1 MAELLVTV
9 SKVRE
14 VIGGEELRTDSQLP
28 DALHHRVVSL
38 LSGAMNRA
46 RKNGR
51 ATVRPEDLAG
61 PRIAESAGVTV
72 ASRIQQLIRAS
83 DLRVDANLV
92 DAVNAHVEAMLSE
105 AVERARANG
114 RSTVRPYDLPA
125 IR

>member
-1 MAELLVTV
+1 MAELLVAV

-14 VIGGEELRTDSQLP
+14 VIGEAELRTDSQLP
-28 DALHHRVVSL
+28 DALHLRVVAL
-38 LSGAMNRA
+38 VNGAMNRA

-61 PRIAESAGVTV
+61 PRLDESTGVTV
-72 ASRIQQLIRAS
+72 ASRVQQLIRAS

-92 DAVNAHVEAMLSE
+92 EALNGHVDAILNEGI
-105 AVERARANG
+105 ERARANG
-114 RSTVRPYDLPA
+114 RNTVRPYDLPA

>member
-1 MAELLVTV
+1 MAELFVAV

-14 VIGGEELRTDSQLP
+14 VIGEAELRTDSQLP
-28 DALHHRVVSL
+28 EALHQRVVAL
-38 LSGAMNRA
+38 LNGAMNRA

-51 ATVRPEDLAG
+51 ATVRPDDLAG
-61 PRIAESAGVTV
+61 ARLDDAPGVVV
-72 ASRIQQLIRAS
+72 ASRVQQLIRAS

-92 DAVNAHVEAMLSE
+92 EALNGHLEAMLSE
-105 AVERARANG
+105 AIERARANG